1 MADDL
6 TRRQPQDASRINLHE
21 DWEVQYWTQKFGV
34 SADRLKRAVMK
45 VGNSAVAVEREIAR

>member
-21 DWEVQYWTQKFGV
+21 EWEVQYWTSKFGV
-34 SADRLKRAVMK
+34 SADRLKRAVMDES
-45 VGNSAVAVEREIAR
+45 GTFRGGC

>member
-34 SADRLKRAVMK
+34 SADRLKRAVMDES
-45 VGNSAVAVEREIAR
+45 GTFRGGC

>member
-21 DWEVQYWTQKFGV
+21 EWEVQYWTSKFGV

-45 VGNSAVAVEREIAR
+45 VGHSAGAVERELGE